1 MRKHVAIS
9 TDEDNDSDS
18 GAARRGSFEVTN
30 LVSNIPGLAN
40 AMDPNVKNPWGMASA
55 PGGQLWV
62 ASNGGNASTIY
73 ALNGEMPV
81 ISPLV
86 VKLAQDPESWKPTG
100 MVFNP
105 RPDLFVIPGTS
116 VGATFIFVS
125 EEGRIVAWNPAG
137 KSNATVIKPAT
148 KDAVYKGLALG
159 VNADG
164 VFIFAT
170 NFHAGTVEVF
180 DASFAPVHRYR
191 FIDRDLP
198 RGYAPFGI
206 ANIDGN
212 LFVSFALQD
221 PDKQDDVA
229 GDGHGFVAVFTT
241 SGKLI
246 RRLVSRGPL
255 DSPWGMVRAPLDF
268 GQFGGALL
276 IGNFG
281 NGQINAFDNRGSFL
295 GELRTRNGN
304 PLMINGLWSLMFGTF
319 QGADPA
325 DLYFTAGING
335 ESDGLIGEISLVSGR
350 H

>member
-1 MRKHVAIS
+1 
-9 TDEDNDSDS
+9 
-18 GAARRGSFEVTN
+18 
-30 LVSNIPGLAN
+30 
-40 AMDPNVKNPWGMASA
+40 
-55 PGGQLWV
+55 
-62 ASNGGNASTIY
+62 
-73 ALNGEMPV
+73 
-81 ISPLV
+81 
-86 VKLAQDPESWKPTG
+86 
-100 MVFNP
+100 
-105 RPDLFVIPGTS
+105 
-116 VGATFIFVS
+116 
-125 EEGRIVAWNPAG
+125 
-137 KSNATVIKPAT
+137 VIKPAT